1 MVWVSATM
9 GQPSSASSFIYQAFK
24 RGDFQCVTSGP
35 LVDEMAR
42 VLIEEFDVPREVV
55 EDLVRLICGLAKVVS
70 IKHQVMGCI
79 PTSALAVS
87 MLKLPPTSAAAC
99 EPCSKLQ
106 YSKHGNHL
114 RKQSR
119 STGRYPNSR
128 LRCDGE
134 ARSGRNLDESGERA
148 HPGRRHAVDGQGEPR
163 SALPK
168 SLEMFAAFVLR

>member
-70 IKHQVMGCI
+70 IKHQVMGCTDVKDD
-79 PTSALAVS
+79 PVLETAVTGAASAIVTRDAKL
-87 MLKLPPTSAAAC
+87 LNLPPHVNTYFRTRGIDVETPADFC
-99 EPCSKLQ
+99 
-106 YSKHGNHL
+106 
-114 RKQSR
+114 R
-119 STGRYPNSR
+119 R
-128 LRCDGE
+128 LR
-134 ARSGRNLDESGERA
+134 ALQQA
-148 HPGRRHAVDGQGEPR
+148 PVQQTWEPP
-163 SALPK
+163 A
-168 SLEMFAAFVLR
+168 